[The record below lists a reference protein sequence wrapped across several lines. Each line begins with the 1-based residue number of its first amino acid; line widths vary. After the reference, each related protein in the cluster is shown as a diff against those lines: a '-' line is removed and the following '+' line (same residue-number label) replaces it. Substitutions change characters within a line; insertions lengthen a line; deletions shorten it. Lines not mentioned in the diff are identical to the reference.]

1 MSADTSVKKGQTD
14 YKAKHGTSE
23 EPSSTF
29 STSVGDCNDFE
40 DHDVDDEEAVDIT
53 EDDVNADDDKGSD
66 TDSGSYWSAIDE
78 EDEQELGELG
88 EQVKEGEQVEQGYYS
103 QCSYAAHESDSFV
116 STEDVHKAVI
126 MRLESTVSDDR
137 EQVVLLRNGDITADD
152 RSMDVEGSKVVKSN
166 SPHIISYGAA
176 SVKFK
181 GSVTKDGD
189 NANHS
194 SETRKSEIQ
203 ESDIPDIMKE
213 DDVQLSA
220 EQEESKRSPQA
231 YSSQTANLVEGSEIK
246 QVKIVYLN
254 EDKISSTVEAKKN
267 VDKEGSVLEHS
278 EIEQMEKACLEEY
291 DDVSSPAKNGRKKT
305 NDNQF
310 EEAEIDVIEMDE
322 AKKLARAE
330 KKTMS
335 LRGSRKMSPLKEDLT
350 FQIIHSHI
358 AENLQLK
365 TGSSGF
371 NVSENSHSK
380 TRAFSEFDVLENS
393 EVEVKSNNE
402 IQTEEII
409 HAKTASDFQNENLE
423 VDNTDSS
430 AIAQKVAKESQNNS
444 ESLEVNTHKRRI
456 IRQTT
461 KKRQKI
467 GKNGLQME
475 NLKGDNTNKSRMV
488 QQAFKEDQGVEETLD
503 SYDLIDQFDVKIS
516 EKENS
521 GLPLVA
527 NVGKIRAF
535 TSGVRRTLSMRV
547 TRKDERELSEAE
559 DSRRSKSDTWATRD
573 VGLPS
578 DDFVDVKYSKREVQG
593 EEIVEILVVTPKA
606 NRKAMTNDDSAASA
620 PGTRSWNDAQDV
632 TDGTAKYGMLD
643 PDIGSAEDLI
653 DGPQNVKLTKFKKL
667 NDDIDIISLSGM
679 DSNER
684 KSMGID
690 DYKVQSPKTSATIED
705 GPGEDATDDVFDE
718 NRPLRPPRR
727 KKMQG
732 NTSPPKP
739 NPPAMRRGSSESD
752 IRRGNAYQL
761 YFYCLIFCR
770 YFIMLYQNILFAFLG
785 AKCRM

>member
-1 MSADTSVKKGQTD
+1 MSADATIKKEQTD

-23 EPSSTF
+23 GPSSTF
-29 STSVGDCNDFE
+29 NTSVIDCNDFE
-40 DHDVDDEEAVDIT
+40 DDVDDEEAVDIT

-78 EDEQELGELG
+78 EDEEELGELG

-103 QCSYAAHESDSFV
+103 QCSYAPHESDSFV
-116 STEDVHKAVI
+116 STEDVQKAVI
-126 MRLESTVSDDR
+126 IRLESTVSDDK

-152 RSMDVEGSKVVKSN
+152 RSMDVEGSKIVKTN
-166 SPHIISYGAA
+166 APHMISYGAA

-181 GSVTKDGD
+181 GSVAKDDG
-189 NANHS
+189 NASHS
-194 SETRKSEIQ
+194 SEIGSPEIQ
-203 ESDIPDIMKE
+203 ESDIPDVMKE
-213 DDVQLSA
+213 DDLQLSA
-220 EQEESKRSPQA
+220 EQEETKRGPQA
-231 YSSQTANLVEGSEIK
+231 HGSQTATLVEGSEIK
-246 QVKIVYLN
+246 QVEIVYLN
-254 EDKISSTVEAKKN
+254 EDSISTSVEAKEI
-267 VDKEGSVLEHS
+267 VDKEGSVLEHIAPLEHS
-278 EIEQMEKACLEEY
+278 EIEQMEKTCLEEF
-291 DDVSSPAKNGRKKT
+291 DDVSSPAKNGREKAD
-305 NDNQF
+305 DNQF

-330 KKTMS
+330 RKTMS
-335 LRGSRKMSPLKEDLT
+335 MRGSRKMSPLKEDFT

-365 TGSSGF
+365 TGSNDF
-371 NVSENSHSK
+371 NVSESIHSK

-393 EVEVKSNNE
+393 EVGVKSNSE

-409 HAKTASDFQNENLE
+409 HAKTACDSQSENLE
-423 VDNTDSS
+423 IDNTDSS
-430 AIAQKVAKESQNNS
+430 AIAQQVAKESQNNS
-444 ESLEVNTHKRRI
+444 EGLEEDTHKRRV
-456 IRQTT
+456 IRQTKS

-467 GKNGLQME
+467 GNNGPQME
-475 NLKGDNTNKSRMV
+475 NFKGDNTNKIRMV
-488 QQAFKEDQGVEETLD
+488 QQAFKKDQDVEETLD

-547 TRKDERELSEAE
+547 TRKDERELTEVE
-559 DSRRSKSDTWATRD
+559 DSRRSKSDTWATKNI
-573 VGLPS
+573 GSSS
-578 DDFVDVKYSKREVQG
+578 DDFVDVKYSKREVHG
-593 EEIVEILVVTPKA
+593 EEIVEILVVTPKT
-606 NRKAMTNDDSAASA
+606 NRKAMTNNHSAVSA
-620 PGTRSWNDAQDV
+620 PGTRNLDDAPDV
-632 TDGTAKYGMLD
+632 TYGTAKYGALD

-684 KSMGID
+684 KSIGID
-690 DYKVQSPKTSATIED
+690 YHKLQSTKPGATIED
-705 GPGEDATDDVFDE
+705 GPSQDATDDVFDE
-718 NRPLRPPRR
+718 NRPLRPPRK

-739 NPPAMRRGSSESD
+739 DPLAMRRGSSESD
-752 IRRGNAYQL
+752 IRRSQGM
-761 YFYCLIFCR
+761 LIS
-770 YFIMLYQNILFAFLG
+770 I
-785 AKCRM
+785 